1 MRYLELTPVIRWKH
15 DVAELDE
22 TVQKVD
28 IHHTVR
34 SSYIKSLVHI
44 AVGCESRVCRKVARK
59 ERGSQHATA
68 SGS

>member
-1 MRYLELTPVIRWKH
+1 VIRWKH
-15 DVAELDE
+15 GVVELDE

-34 SSYIKSLVHI
+34 SSYISFLVHT
-44 AVGCESRVCRKVARK
+44 VGGYERRVGREAARK
-59 ERGSQHATA
+59 ERRSQHATA